1 MENKMD
7 SNLKF
12 GYVTTITAYN
22 KIRTKDLEEKL
33 RKEIYEELSKE
44 IYNKLYEELS
54 KEIYNKLYE
63 ELSKEI
69 YDKLYYKLME
79 RKREEWE
86 SVEHHNS
93 TSPDIIN

>member
-12 GYVTTITAYN
+12 GYVSTITAYN

-33 RKEIYEELSKE
+33 RKEIYD
-44 IYNKLYEELS
+44 KLYEELS

-69 YDKLYYKLME
+69 YDKLYYKLIE

-86 SVEHHNS
+86 SVEHHTS

>member
-44 IYNKLYEELS
+44 IYNKLYEEP
-54 KEIYNKLYE
+54 
-63 ELSKEI
+63 SKEI
-69 YDKLYYKLME
+69 YDKLYYKLIE

-86 SVEHHNS
+86 SVEHHTS